1 MAASINHVTLLGNV
15 GDNPTINEIAPGRYA
30 AQMTLATTNQ
40 YKDSSGNWKS
50 SPEWHRLVAFGPQVS
65 VIQKYVRKGSQIAIQ
80 GRLRT
85 RSYPDKQGETRYVTE
100 VVIENLQLLGGK
112 SQEREQVSQHLEGAK
127 QLQNQQQQQQ
137 AAGQSA
143 GLAPGEDLPEDD
155 SAF

>member
-15 GDNPTINEIAPGRYA
+15 GTEPNVSDIGQGRKA

-40 YKDSSGNWKS
+40 YKDSSGNWQS
-50 SPEWHRLVAFGPQVS
+50 SPEWHNLVAFGPHVN
-65 VIQKYVRKGSQIAIQ
+65 VIEKYVRKGSQIAIQ

-85 RSYPDKQGETRYVTE
+85 RNYTTKQGETRYVTE
-100 VVIENLQLLGGK
+100 VVIENIQLLGGK
-112 SQEREQVSQHLEGAK
+112 SQERQQVSQHLEGAR
-127 QLQNQQQQQQ
+127 QLQNQQQQ
-137 AAGQSA
+137 ATAQSS